1 MAVVADVRERKEG
14 TGGNFPKYVGYF
26 EGEVVGI
33 NPTSKEW
40 LDIYGVEAKK
50 EPEYLKKKDDGTTAF
65 DVVVVLRDV
74 KTKNLFQ
81 LRFWLKD
88 IKRTGS
94 KSGKN
99 QYINTIGK
107 TDWAFDED
115 SLHDFFL
122 KDGRDYRQ
130 AYEGEEFFVKFLR
143 VWLGNLDFNK
153 PDAILQLNW
162 KKLMNGNIDEWKELV
177 GHQWTT
183 TVGCL
188 ATVNISDNDGPKQSV
203 FGGAFFAGY
212 DIKSLRQFDYTRPET
227 INSVKFRANNNMKRH
242 DWFIRDVTGE
252 YGPKDYYILK
262 ELTQYDPE
270 NSPENGKVISAE
282 SDEY

>member
-1 MAVVADVRERKEG
+1 MALVADVREKKES

-26 EGEVVGI
+26 EAEVVGI
-33 NPTSKEW
+33 NPTAKEW
-40 LDIYGVEAKK
+40 ADIYGAEPKK
-50 EPEYLKKKDDGTTAF
+50 ELEYLKNKDGVASL
-65 DVVVVLRDV
+65 DVLVVLRDV

-88 IKRTGS
+88 IKRVGN

-107 TDWAFDED
+107 TDWAFSED
-115 SLHDFFL
+115 DLHDWFL

-130 AYEGEEFFVKFLR
+130 AYEQEEQFIKFLR
-143 VWLGNLDFNK
+143 TWLGNLNFNK
-153 PDAILQLNW
+153 AEAVLQLNW
-162 KKLMNGNIDEWKELV
+162 KKLMNGNIDEWKELI
-177 GHQWTT
+177 GHEWTT
-183 TVGCL
+183 TVGAL
-188 ATVNISDNDGPKQSV
+188 ATVKLDDEPSKQSV
-203 FGGAFFAGY
+203 FSGAFFAGY

-227 INSVKFRANNNMKRH
+227 VNSIKFRPNKDMKRH
-242 DWFIRDVTGE
+242 DWFVRDVTGE
-252 YGPKDYYILK
+252 YGPKDFYVLK
-262 ELTQYDPE
+262 ELAQYDPN